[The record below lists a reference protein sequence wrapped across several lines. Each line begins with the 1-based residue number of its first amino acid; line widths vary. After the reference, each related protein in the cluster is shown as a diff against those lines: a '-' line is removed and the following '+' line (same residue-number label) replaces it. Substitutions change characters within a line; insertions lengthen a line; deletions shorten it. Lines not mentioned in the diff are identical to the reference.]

1 VKRPTRIIG
10 VLAVLLAAS
19 SLACGGDSSSST
31 LPTTPTNAVSDTLV
45 GTVGAPINSTLQT
58 AFNTFN
64 SGAGTV
70 SVTLTSAVESMPDG
84 TKLANV
90 VMGVGIGTPSGSSCA
105 LMSSNAFA
113 TAQPSSTVIL
123 SGTVAAGTYCVQM
136 SDVTNQ
142 LGPVSYAVVV
152 NHP

>member
-10 VLAVLLAAS
+10 ALSALLAVSA
-19 SLACGGDSSSST
+19 LACGGDSSNST

-58 AFNTFN
+58 ASNPFN

-90 VMGVGIGTPSGSSCA
+90 VMGVGIGTPSGSSCTLTA
-105 LMSSNAFA
+105 NAFT
-113 TAQPSSTVIL
+113 TAQPSSTVVL
-123 SGTVAAGTYCVQM
+123 SGTVAAGTYCIQM

>member
-1 VKRPTRIIG
+1 VKRRSCIIG
-10 VLAVLLAAS
+10 ALAALLAVS

-45 GTVGAPINSTLQT
+45 GSVAAPVNGSLQT
-58 AFNTFN
+58 ASNNFN

-70 SVTLTSAVESMPDG
+70 SVTLTSAVETLADG
-84 TKLANV
+84 SKLANV
-90 VMGVGIGTPSGSSCA
+90 VMGVGIGSPSGSSCS
-105 LMSSNAFA
+105 LMANAFT
-113 TAQPSSTVIL
+113 TAQPSSTVVL
-123 SGTVAAGTYCVQM
+123 SGTVAAGTYCIQL

-142 LGPVSYAVVV
+142 LGPVSYAIVV